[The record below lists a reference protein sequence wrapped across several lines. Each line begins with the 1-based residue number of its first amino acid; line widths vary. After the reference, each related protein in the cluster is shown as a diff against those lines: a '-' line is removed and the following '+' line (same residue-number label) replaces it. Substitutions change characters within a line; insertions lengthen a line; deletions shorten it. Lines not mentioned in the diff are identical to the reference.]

1 MNKINSLLN
10 EVGLSTDLVMKV
22 LIGITIIVWVFL
34 VAKIISSL
42 IWKLIWKAKFIKKAF
57 KLVDVELDIKYIGK
71 IIWKIL
77 YYVLLLIGVVAGL
90 AYAWFVEK
98 TAVNWLINDY
108 LMNFINAGILAIVA
122 WFIAVIARSFITK
135 WAKSIELDKKL
146 KSENTEVSLSETS
159 GTVAYWAVIL
169 FFISPILEKLGQKE
183 LVAPIKSIIDNIL
196 GFIPNLLAAA
206 IIFAVSY
213 FVAKIIREIITNIL
227 SGVGFD
233 KILNNIGLKNI
244 ESKTNPSKIVG
255 TIVFSY
261 IVLLAW
267 VEAANSIGLTQ
278 IGEIV
283 NNIIAFSTNV
293 LIWIVILGIGI
304 YIANLVADII
314 KSTSSSKILPII
326 AKTAIIVLVGFMG
339 LKQMNIGW
347 AIIDQAFSLILGAM
361 AVAFALAVGLGSKE
375 VAGEEVKKIIE
386 NMKK

>member
-1 MNKINSLLN
+1 MNDMLSKI
-10 EVGLSTDLVMKV
+10 GLSTDLVVKV
-22 LIGITIIVWVFL
+22 FIGIAIIVWVFL
-34 VAKIISSL
+34 VSKIIAS
-42 IWKLIWKAKFIKKAF
+42 IVGKLISKAKFIKKAF
-57 KLVDVELDIKYIGK
+57 RLVDVELDMKQ
-71 IIWKIL
+71 IWKIVSKVL
-77 YYVLLLIGVVAGL
+77 YYVLLLIGVVSGL
-90 AYAWFVEK
+90 AYAGVIEQS
-98 TAVNWLINDY
+98 AVNGLVNDY
-108 LMNFINAGILAIVA
+108 LMNFLNAGILALVA
-122 WFIAVIARSFITK
+122 WFIAVIAKSFITK
-135 WAKSIELDKKL
+135 WAESIELDKKL
-146 KSENTEVSLSETS
+146 NSENWENSLSKTAW
-159 GTVAYWAVIL
+159 TVAYWAVIL

-196 GFIPNLLAAA
+196 NFIPHLLWAV

-233 KILNNIGLKNI
+233 KILKNIGLNNI
-244 ESKTNPSKIVG
+244 ESKTSPSKIVG

-293 LIWIVILGIGI
+293 LVWIIILWIGI
-304 YIANLVADII
+304 YIANLVANMI
-314 KSTSSSKILPII
+314 KTTTNSKILPII
-326 AKTAIIVLVGFMG
+326 AKTAIIVLVWFMG

-347 AIIDQAFSLILGAM
+347 AIIDQAFSLILGSI

-375 VAGEEVKKIIE
+375 VAWEEVKRIIE